1 MKVIP
6 FFIIFVET
14 IRDMEGFEILRADSR
29 GIIEIGS
36 ITIVSNDVECTID
49 IEEVYINHNYEF
61 KAFVLWPEDRKALNI
76 NIDNESG
83 RILDEDFLYYLQLE
97 YQGLT
102 QR

>member
-1 MKVIP
+1 
-6 FFIIFVET
+6 
-14 IRDMEGFEILRADSR
+14 MEGFEILRADSR
-29 GIIEIGS
+29 GVIEIGS

-49 IEEVYINHNYEF
+49 IEEVFINNNYEF

-83 RILDEDFLYYLQLE
+83 RILDENFLSYLHSE